1 MALLRVASVTATI
14 VFEADSPTPPTSKR
28 PALFRKSKSDPQP
41 TPQEQVDQ
49 AHGKGRPTPTRKE
62 AEAARKERLKAG
74 IDRKAAAR
82 AERDRRSAA
91 RRKALEGMKAGDEK
105 YLMPRDQGP
114 VRRYIRNWIDSRF
127 TFIEFVLPLLLLILL
142 LQVTGNEG
150 LALIG
155 SYIWT
160 TSILLLVLD
169 LLWTNF
175 RLKRELRRKFPDESL
190 RGTTFYALMRAMQ
203 LRFMRM
209 PKPQVKYGQK
219 PS

>member
-1 MALLRVASVTATI
+1 
-14 VFEADSPTPPTSKR
+14 
-28 PALFRKSKSDPQP
+28 LFRKTASDSPEP
-41 TPQEQVDQ
+41 ADSAATEAEK

-62 AEAARKERLKAG
+62 AETARKERLKAG
-74 IDRKAAAR
+74 VDRKSATKADRARR
-82 AERDRRSAA
+82 AEV
-91 RRKALEGMKAGDEK
+91 RRKALAGMKAGDEK

-114 VRRYIRNWIDSRF
+114 VRRYIRDWIDSRF

-142 LQVTGNEG
+142 LQVTGNKT
-150 LALIG
+150 LIAIG
-155 SYIWT
+155 SYLWA

-175 RLKRELRRKFPDESL
+175 RLKRELRKRFPDESL

-209 PKPQVKYGQK
+209 PKPRVKLGQK
-219 PS
+219 IH